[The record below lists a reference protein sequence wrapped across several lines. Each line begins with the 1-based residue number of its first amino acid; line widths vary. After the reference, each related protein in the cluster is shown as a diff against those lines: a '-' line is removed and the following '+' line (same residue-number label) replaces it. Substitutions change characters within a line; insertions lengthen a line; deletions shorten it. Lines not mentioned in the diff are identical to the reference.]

1 MPVRGTAPGDKA
13 DAWLLEESARCAVPV
28 RRRSGRPAG
37 ASPFLH
43 LSNGKAAHS
52 GPLARHRSDRFS
64 RAPLQPSRG
73 GNRRAGGG
81 PLPVALALGPDGCP
95 ISYRT
100 DLWTTVLPFLP
111 PPLRA
116 DPASLRRR

>member
-13 DAWLLEESARCAVPV
+13 DAWLLGESARCAVPDP
-28 RRRSGRPAG
+28 RRSGRPAG

-81 PLPVALALGPDGCP
+81 PLSLAIALGAGVCP
-95 ISYRT
+95 IADWT
-100 DLWTTVLPFLP
+100 DLGTTGPPYP
-111 PPLRA
+111 PP
-116 DPASLRRR
+116 